1 MSLSDQHE
9 KSFEKINM
17 RNYQDIETDLDQ
29 VKSLTICLNSLHKL
43 KHLED
48 HEIRNY
54 ILYIDEISSF
64 CEFVNNDLLDGV
76 MKQTIC
82 TLTRSLKL
90 AKKVIVSDALIN
102 DATFELLKNRTNIIM
117 LTDTVKKYEHV
128 NAIHLKSESEFLTH
142 LIDNCANDRPFL
154 FGCDSCKIITQ
165 FYQQCKSLHQDK
177 EDKFILITADTD
189 YRVKDATV
197 EFKNK
202 FVFFSPKITFG
213 VDFSVPDA
221 QDMYIYMNG
230 QSIQPSGVFQQST
243 RCRNIQN
250 LYYFG
255 NCTQDV
261 SKYET
266 LDQLKDDVRKCLLT
280 SKTFATTCTYLDEN
294 DEFKIIENTFFN
306 LFYYNEFVKDIY
318 ESNKLKHFELIVQEN
333 GFNMSSEGD
342 KDKANIEIDLNEL
355 NDTLFEN
362 FLQSE
367 NPTDKN
373 IQISCNM
380 LRI

>member
-1 MSLSDQHE
+1 
-9 KSFEKINM
+9 
-17 RNYQDIETDLDQ
+17 
-29 VKSLTICLNSLHKL
+29 
-43 KHLED
+43 
-48 HEIRNY
+48 
-54 ILYIDEISSF
+54 
-64 CEFVNNDLLDGV
+64 
-76 MKQTIC
+76 
-82 TLTRSLKL
+82 
-90 AKKVIVSDALIN
+90 
-102 DATFELLKNRTNIIM
+102 M
-117 LTDTVKKYEHV
+117 LTNTFKKYENV
-128 NAIHLKSESEFLTH
+128 NAIHLKSEQQFLNH

-177 EDKFILITADTD
+177 DDKFILITADTD

-255 NCTQDV
+255 NCTDDL

-266 LDQLKDDVRKCLLT
+266 LDQLKDDVRQCLVT
-280 SKTFATTCTYLDEN
+280 SKTFATACTYLDED
-294 DEFKIIENTFFN
+294 DEFKVIENTFFN
-306 LFYYNEFVKDIY
+306 LFCYNEFVKDIY
-318 ESNKLKHFELIVQEN
+318 ESNKLRHFQLILEEN
-333 GFNMSSEGD
+333 GFNMSTEGD
-342 KDKANIEIDLNEL
+342 KDKANIEIDLDEMT
-355 NDTLFEN
+355 DALFDE
-362 FLQSE
+362 FLQSDT
-367 NPTDKN
+367 PTDKKYTTFMKHIEYLGLDLN
-373 IQISCNM
+373 DKETLTKFKEIIQDKYQVKNM
-380 LRI
+380 IPLLEY